1 MIKFM
6 KNCRCPSSLMVY
18 ETSQFSSK
26 ASLIEQLQLDPDDMA
41 SMHPALWLK
50 PLLSVS
56 PLHLPIITRAYIYRT
71 LNLCQASCQ
80 TSCMQHLI

>member
-1 MIKFM
+1 M

-26 ASLIEQLQLDPDDMA
+26 VSLIEQLQLDPDDMA
-41 SMHPALWLK
+41 SMQPALWLK

-56 PLHLPIITRAYIYRT
+56 PLHLPIITRAYIY
-71 LNLCQASCQ
+71 
-80 TSCMQHLI
+80 